1 MRASGV
7 GLAVLPTPLEEAPRL
22 TEALGGPRVLVKRDD
37 LTGLALGGNK
47 ARKLELLA
55 AEARRL
61 DADVLVTGG
70 GVQSNHARMTAAA
83 ANRLGVDCHLVI
95 AGPQPDVSTGN
106 LLLDRLLGA
115 TLEFGASGRYE
126 RLEQAIVDA
135 AARLAASGRRPFT
148 IPVGGASVI
157 GVVAYADAVD
167 ELRSQLAAANIATPD
182 WIVVA
187 DGSGGTHAG
196 ILAGLGDSPTRV
208 VGVDVGTRPDLDDA
222 VPRLAVEAALL
233 SGRPRPTSEI
243 IVDHDHY
250 GDGYGH
256 MTAPGLEA
264 MTLMARTEGLVL
276 DPVYTGKAMAGLIA
290 RVRRRADRCRG
301 DRALLAHRRRA
312 RDLRCAL
319 RALLRPPVT
328 TRRAPG
334 LPPAPLTSR

>member
-1 MRASGV
+1 MTAPRL

-22 TEALGGPRVLVKRDD
+22 TAALGGPRVFVKRDD

-55 AEARRL
+55 AEALRI

-83 ANRLGVDCHLVI
+83 ANRLGIDCHLVI
-95 AGPQPDVSTGN
+95 AGAQPDTSTGN

-115 TLEFGASGRYE
+115 TLEFGTSARYE
-126 RLEQAIVDA
+126 SLEQAIVDA
-135 AARLAASGRRPFT
+135 AARLASSGRRPFA
-148 IPVGGASVI
+148 IPVGGASAI
-157 GVVAYADAVD
+157 GIVAYADAVD
-167 ELRSQLAAANIATPD
+167 ELRHQLASANITTPG

-196 ILAGLGDSPTRV
+196 ILAGLGDSATRV

-222 VPRLAVEAALL
+222 VPRLAVEAARM
-233 SGRPRPTSEI
+233 SDRPSPTSEI

-256 MTAPGLEA
+256 MTASGLEA
-264 MTLMARTEGLVL
+264 MTLVARTEGLVL
-276 DPVYTGKAMAGLIA
+276 DPVYTAKAMAGLIA
-290 RVRRRADRCRG
+290 RVRDGRIATG
-301 DRALLAHRRRA
+301 ESVLFWHTGGAPAIFAA
-312 RDLRCAL
+312 RYANTFD
-319 RALLRPPVT
+319 
-328 TRRAPG
+328 G
-334 LPPAPLTSR
+334 L